1 MNTARENLIA
11 FIRSLA
17 VALITAGIILVVL
30 IFGFRGQTEQERQ
43 LQQDTL
49 RANLAQAC
57 VLSLPVDPI
66 DGRDPVSVKLCFSQ
80 YGIQPPELVHP

>member
-1 MNTARENLIA
+1 MKLWRENAIA
-11 FIRSLA
+11 FVRSLA
-17 VALITAGIILVVL
+17 VALITSGVILVVL
-30 IFGFRGQTEQERQ
+30 IYGFRGQTEQERQ

-57 VLSLPVDPI
+57 VLSLPVHPV

-80 YGIQPPELVHP
+80 YGIQPPELVRP